1 MVHPLKEE
9 MIMTIGLENR
19 ENVNT
24 KLYTIF
30 NNLKNIFANMK
41 LENYTN

>member
-1 MVHPLKEE
+1 
-9 MIMTIGLENR
+9 MTIGLENR

-30 NNLKNIFANMK
+30 NNLKIIFSNMK